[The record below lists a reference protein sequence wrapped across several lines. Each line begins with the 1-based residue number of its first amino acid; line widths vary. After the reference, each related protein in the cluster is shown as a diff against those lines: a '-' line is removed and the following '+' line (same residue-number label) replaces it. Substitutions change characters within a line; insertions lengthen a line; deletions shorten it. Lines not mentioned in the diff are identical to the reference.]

1 MLADRQR
8 NIRTFL
14 PLILVLSALTALYFP
29 YIQTLIAAWDTNEDY
44 SHGYFIP
51 FISLYMIWSVR
62 GQLTNLK
69 IKPSNAGVL
78 VVIGG
83 LGLLLIAK
91 IGSELFLQRV
101 SLIIVLLGLVLFL
114 SGRDYFKLLKWPI
127 LYLIFMI
134 PLPAII
140 WNKIA
145 FPLQLFGSYLTEQV
159 VRFMGIPIFRQ
170 GNVLHLAETTLEVVA
185 ACSGL
190 RSLLTMLALSSLLV
204 WLSQLS
210 LGCKWIL
217 FLSAIPAALL
227 ANIVRLTTTAILAT
241 RFGSDVADGFL
252 HDFSGWLTFVIG
264 LCILLAVG
272 KVLEIFCKSGNQGSK
287 DIVEI

>member
-1 MLADRQR
+1 MLAARQWHVSTLLLF
-8 NIRTFL
+8 I
-14 PLILVLSALTALYFP
+14 IALVALFVLYFP
-29 YIQTLIAAWDTNEDY
+29 FLSTLVTAWDTNEDY

-51 FISLYMIWSVR
+51 FVSLYMIWSVR
-62 GQLTNLK
+62 GQLANLK
-69 IKPSNAGVL
+69 IKPSNAGMFL
-78 VVIGG
+78 VIGG

-114 SGRDYFKLLKWPI
+114 LGRDYFKLLKWPI
-127 LYLIFMI
+127 LYLIFMV

-145 FPLQLFGSYLTEQV
+145 FPLQLFGSYLTEQI
-159 VRFMGIPIFRQ
+159 VRLLGIPIFRQ

-204 WLSQLS
+204 WMSS
-210 LGCKWIL
+210 LPVGRRWVL
-217 FLSAIPAALL
+217 LLSAVPAALI
-227 ANIVRLTTTAILAT
+227 ANIVRLTITAILASLY
-241 RFGSDVADGFL
+241 GSDVAQGFL
-252 HDFSGWLTFVIG
+252 HDFSGLLTFIVGFG
-264 LCILLAVG
+264 LLLLSA
-272 KVLEIFCKSGNQGSK
+272 KLLSLKQTN
-287 DIVEI
+287 